1 MLHLQGLGVGGG
13 VQGHDLHINTDLP
26 QCIGKELTI
35 GLTHSHVAHVISA
48 GEPVGVTGLCQ
59 QFFGLLKIIFIDR
72 IIHMIGRVHIRDG
85 IRNIAGQQ
93 AFRGLTDA
101 VHADLPCTVNI
112 QCISDSLADTDIVKG
127 RIPQIEAQIAVVR
140 RILTEYHNIRIGL
153 GSLDIHAGKIVAHI
167 CAAGLHLDVAVA
179 IFGNHS
185 EFHILD
191 GRLALHIVVVKAHQT
206 HAAADRPFAPG
217 IRTGTDVHIGP
228 IPVSFLISLL
238 AEHHAGRE

>member
-1 MLHLQGLGVGGG
+1 
-13 VQGHDLHINTDLP
+13 
-26 QCIGKELTI
+26 
-35 GLTHSHVAHVISA
+35 
-48 GEPVGVTGLCQ
+48 
-59 QFFGLLKIIFIDR
+59 
-72 IIHMIGRVHIRDG
+72 MIGRVHIRDG

-93 AFRGLTDA
+93 AFRGLTDT

-191 GRLALHIVVVKAHQT
+191 GRLALHIVVVEAHQT